1 MTRKEKI
8 TKLKKQ
14 IRLNNASTRKLESL
28 LRKVSKKKM
37 RIGGGKPKGGKYEH
51 NIADQIQKAFE
62 YKGVEEGDVY
72 RTKNSGGGKKQ
83 KGDIGLS
90 SHAAEYFP
98 FTTECKHYKKFN
110 LNHLFVP
117 YVEMSSKWLF
127 KQWWRQLRAECKES
141 KKPGILIIRANG
153 CKDICALQMT
163 HLLDMLPVQKNILH
177 QLLEVPHTVVVAK
190 RTIIILRFDAFLKL
204 IGGKVSDAKVHG
216 DKRDIDRVRTSR
228 SKSSK

>member
-14 IRLNNASTRKLESL
+14 IRLNKASTRKLETL
-28 LRKVSKKKM
+28 LRKVSKRKM
-37 RIGGGKPKGGKYEH
+37 RPGGGKPKGGSYEH
-51 NIADQIQKAFE
+51 KIADKIQKAFAH
-62 YKGVEEGDVY
+62 KGVEEGDVY
-72 RTKNSGGGKKQ
+72 RTKNSGAGKKQ

-90 SHAAEYFP
+90 SHAARHFP

-110 LNHLFVP
+110 LNHLFIP
-117 YVEMSSKWLF
+117 YVNMSSKWLF
-127 KQWWRQLRAECKES
+127 KQWWRQLKAECKIS

-153 CKDICALQMT
+153 CPDICALQMT
-163 HLLDMLPVQKNILH
+163 YLLDLLPVQKNFLH

-190 RTIIILRFDAFLKL
+190 RTIIVLRFDVFLKL
-204 IGGKVSDAKVHG
+204 IGGKVSDAKVCS

-228 SKSSK
+228 SKSPK